1 MNYAYRMRVLHP
13 WMKNP
18 TGKKR
23 LRSRYVA
30 GRITAKTEVKG
41 TEMTMAMAMDWVRVA

>member
-1 MNYAYRMRVLHP
+1 MR
-13 WMKNP
+13 KP

-30 GRITAKTEVKG
+30 GRIIAKIEVKG
-41 TEMTMAMAMDWVRVA
+41 TELTVAMGMDWVRMAEDSAG